1 MVRFKSTILF
11 VVVMVLIGC
20 SAQLER
26 PEGQEPN
33 RGEQKE
39 EQRTPSV
46 STFRY
51 RPGAGLMIEGR

>member
-26 PEGQEPN
+26 PEEQEPN
-33 RGEQKE
+33 RGEKNRGHLQCPHLDIA
-39 EQRTPSV
+39 Q
-46 STFRY
+46 
-51 RPGAGLMIEGR
+51 AQA

>member
-1 MVRFKSTILF
+1 MVRFKSSILF
-11 VVVMVLIGC
+11 VVLTMLIGC

-26 PEGQEPN
+26 PEEQEPN

-39 EQRTPSV
+39 EQRPPSV
-46 STFRY
+46 PAFRY